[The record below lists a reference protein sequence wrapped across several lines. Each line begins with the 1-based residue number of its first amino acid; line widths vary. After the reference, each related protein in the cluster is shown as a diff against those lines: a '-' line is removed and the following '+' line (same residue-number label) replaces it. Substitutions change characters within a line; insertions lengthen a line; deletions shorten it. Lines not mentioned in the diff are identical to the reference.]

1 MKNLHLKG
9 TSLRRL
15 RKFKG
20 LTQKEI
26 SSQMQIAQSTYARLE
41 SGNMRRWTKYLNKLC
56 LILEVDP
63 QFLIEEEVYV
73 LEMGEGEIYSN
84 KRAS

>member
-9 TSLRRL
+9 NSLRRL

-20 LTQKEI
+20 LTQKDI
-26 SSQMQIAQSTYARLE
+26 SSKMKIAQSTYARLE
-41 SGNMRRWTKYLNKLC
+41 SGNMRRWTKYLNELC
-56 LILEVDP
+56 LILEVEP

-73 LEMGEGEIYSN
+73 LELGDRGIYSN
-84 KRAS
+84 KKAS